1 MSGVFTVNSVS
12 LPVLGFE
19 LRTLD
24 GGSLVGSLCNGRL

>member
-1 MSGVFTVNSVS
+1 MSGVFTVNSIS

-24 GGSLVGSLCNGRL
+24 EGRHINSK